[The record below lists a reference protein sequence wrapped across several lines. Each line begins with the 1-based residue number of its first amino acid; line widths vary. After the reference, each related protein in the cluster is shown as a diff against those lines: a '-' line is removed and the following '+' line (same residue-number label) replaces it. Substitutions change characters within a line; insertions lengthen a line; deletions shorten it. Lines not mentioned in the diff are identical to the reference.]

1 MEVSL
6 STLFDFYQFP
16 TGRRL
21 FAHGQTLKQAAAA
34 KLPDVVKHCTA
45 AIAHDRKCLDLE
57 RRWAGVAAAA
67 RGRGPAA
74 ALPAGSP
81 ATLKIDASVDRTLT
95 AIRDHAV
102 NQTAGAPPD
111 DPIHITVAAFL
122 KEIFPTTVQDVTGLP
137 FVEELAAVEH
147 ILGNLQGK
155 ELQPIVEELGL
166 GRLVTRLA
174 GLTDQYRTALQTPAP
189 ETLAFGEVR
198 AARAEGQD
206 RLLQTVA
213 IVVGKFFRNTPDDA
227 AARAALLGPI
237 LEQQEAIG
245 AAMRGRRVIE
255 DVNPETGEPDPNAAA
270 PVPAAP
276 VPAAPTPGGEAEG

>member
-1 MEVSL
+1 MEAPL
-6 STLFDFYQFP
+6 STLFDFYQHP

-45 AIAHDRKCLDLE
+45 AIAHDRKCLALE

-67 RGRGPAA
+67 RGKGPAA

-81 ATLKIDASVDRTLT
+81 ATLKIDATVDRTLT

-111 DPIHITVAAFL
+111 DPIHITVAGFL
-122 KEIFPTTVQDVTGLP
+122 KELFPTTVQDVTGLP

-147 ILGNLQGK
+147 ILTQLQGK
-155 ELQPIVEELGL
+155 DALQPIVED
-166 GRLVTRLA
+166 LA
-174 GLTDQYRTALQTPAP
+174 LHRQHKHLAALTDQYRNALQTPTP
-189 ETLAFGEVR
+189 ETLAFGQVR

-213 IVVGKFFRNTPDDA
+213 IVAGKFFRNTPDDA

-255 DVNPETGEPDPNAAA
+255 DVNPETGEPDPNAS
-270 PVPAAP
+270 AP
-276 VPAAPTPGGEAEG
+276 VPAAPTPGGESEG